1 MEERFETFTVL
12 IARINRG
19 IKRIKAEEMA
29 EFGLKGPHVSCLY
42 YLSCCGEMTA
52 AELCERC
59 DEDKAAI
66 SRSLDD
72 LEKNGYITCASG
84 AGKRYKSPLRLT
96 EKGKT
101 VGRAISEKI
110 IRIVDAASE
119 GLSEEERRTM
129 YRALSLISGNL
140 ENIYTEKNGGRR
152 CRPECEITEEQEHE
166 CSDHCGF
173 DGRYARAHQRSLSHR
188 PADGAFW

>member
-72 LEKNGYITCASG
+72 LEKNGYITWRKRSG
-84 AGKRYKSPLRLT
+84 QALQKSSPPDG
-96 EKGKT
+96 KGKT
-101 VGRAISEKI
+101 VGCAISEKI

-152 CRPECEITEEQEHE
+152 CRPE
-166 CSDHCGF
+166 
-173 DGRYARAHQRSLSHR
+173 
-188 PADGAFW
+188 

>member
-12 IARINRG
+12 ITRISRS
-19 IKRIKAEEMA
+19 IKRIKADEMA
-29 EFGLKGPHVSCLY
+29 DFELKGPHVSCLY
-42 YLSCCGEMTA
+42 YLSQRDGMTA

-101 VGRAISEKI
+101 VGCAISEKI

-119 GLSEEERRTM
+119 GLSEEDLTHF
-129 YRALSLISGNL
+129 
-140 ENIYTEKNGGRR
+140 RR
-152 CRPECEITEEQEHE
+152 CVAIFDRNIEQIRAEKSKRTEIQN
-166 CSDHCGF
+166 
-173 DGRYARAHQRSLSHR
+173 
-188 PADGAFW
+188 P